1 MQIWP
6 EGWPGGVRREGTHP
20 KTQSSVIQRL
30 GRSPLDNGEACNRLG
45 YEDQTIKS
53 KKTRDQSRS
62 VNGATDLF
70 EKLAHNKS
78 FISLCRVDIN
88 PTKANIGQLR
98 IKNNKYF
105 KFYSIFFVKFLWRG
119 VKSAKVPQNP
129 CFL

>member
-1 MQIWP
+1 M
-6 EGWPGGVRREGTHP
+6 GGIAP
-20 KTQSSVIQRL
+20 KIESSVIQRS

-78 FISLCRVDIN
+78 FISLCGAIIG
-88 PTKANIGQLR
+88 PTK
-98 IKNNKYF
+98 
-105 KFYSIFFVKFLWRG
+105 VT
-119 VKSAKVPQNP
+119 
-129 CFL
+129 